1 MATKKTTTKAATAQ
15 VTVTIKV
22 SAPAEKVYVV
32 GNTANLGA
40 WDAKKAV
47 ELKAVEAG
55 KFEASK
61 KFDADAVVEFKVLA
75 AKDWDAVEKG
85 MWGEDLENHTFTAAK
100 GLVVEAGVSKFG
112 K

>member
-1 MATKKTTTKAATAQ
+1 MAAKKTTTATQQ
-15 VTVTIKV
+15 VTVKISVT
-22 SAPAEKVYVV
+22 ANAEKVFVV
-32 GNTANLGA
+32 GNTESLGA

-47 ELKAVEAG
+47 ALNAVDG

-75 AKDWDAVEKG
+75 AKDWEAVEKG
-85 MWGEDLENHTFTAAK
+85 IWNEDLENHTFTATK
-100 GLVVEAGVSKFG
+100 GLVVEVGVDHFG

>member
-1 MATKKTTTKAATAQ
+1 MSTKTTKAATAQ

-22 SAPAEKVYVV
+22 AANVEKVYVV

-47 ELKAVEAG
+47 ELKATEAG
-55 KFEASK
+55 KFEVSK
-61 KFDADAVVEFKVLA
+61 KFDANSTVEFKVLS
-75 AKDWDAVEKG
+75 AKDWEAVEKG
-85 MWGEDLENHTFTAAK
+85 MWGEDLANHTFTATK
-100 GLVVEAGVSKFG
+100 GLAVEVGVSNFG